1 MSAALLRC
9 HLQDLHAKWDEYQEL
24 YGQLETAKSDMMT
37 AVSKKRATMK
47 KKIDQ
52 AQADA
57 AERLLAAQGRI
68 NKCKSQASKLP
79 GLAKM
84 LKAFL

>member
-1 MSAALLRC
+1 
-9 HLQDLHAKWDEYQEL
+9 LQDLHAKWDEYQEL
-24 YGQLETAKSDMMT
+24 YGQLETTKSDMMS
-37 AVSKKRATMK
+37 AVSQKRASLK

-52 AQADA
+52 AQGDA
-57 AERLLAAQGRI
+57 AERLHAGQGRI

-84 LKAFL
+84 LKAFM